1 MNEDMN
7 QVVKFI
13 VDFHRGQLK
22 RIRDRAD
29 GLTVAVLKGKF
40 KVQLKNSLCF
50 ALLRKCTRDVQPRNA
65 ERDST
70 TVT

>member
-50 ALLRKCTRDVQPRNA
+50 ALLRGNALAMYNQGMPSVTQPP
-65 ERDST
+65 
-70 TVT
+70 

>member
-13 VDFHRGQLK
+13 VDFHRGQSK

-50 ALLRKCTRDVQPRNA
+50 ALLRGNALAMYNQGMPSVTQPP
-65 ERDST
+65 
-70 TVT
+70 